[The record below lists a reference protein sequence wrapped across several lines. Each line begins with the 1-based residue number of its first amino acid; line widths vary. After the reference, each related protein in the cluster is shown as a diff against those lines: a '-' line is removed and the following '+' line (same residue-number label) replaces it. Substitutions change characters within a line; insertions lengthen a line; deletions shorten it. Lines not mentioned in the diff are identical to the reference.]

1 MFSAINEATDS
12 LIHHIEKVA
21 TKKPLDSRN
30 VGIKFGVGTVSSCL
44 FGLRINALENQE
56 SEYLRM
62 TLKFFEVSFSRGIQ
76 AISCFFLPQLID
88 FFHMSFL
95 DKSSVNFMEKTFLEL
110 FQTRQTSQLKY
121 NDLVDILTEILNSPN
136 SQLQKEDVIAMAISL
151 LSAGYETTGTSL
163 SFLWYELS
171 RNQNIQQRLRNEIQ
185 NELKG
190 DKDISYDVVTKIKYL
205 DMVINESLRK
215 YPLLGFIDRLCV
227 KTYKVP
233 NYDLVIEKGTG
244 IYISAMAL
252 HYDEK
257 YFPNPNE
264 FDPERFSN
272 ENKALIPDC
281 VYMPFGIG
289 LRACIEKYPKFEY
302 KYDYF
307 IYDSYNMRNYLL
319 NFNKK
324 FCLLEKEKCAFLS
337 PSLLFGN
344 VLPILTGKF
353 QASVFFNKL
362 HSSTNL
368 PYLGLFVFNRPFV
381 LIRDLDIIK
390 HILLKDFD
398 YFMNK
403 TVKTSKHDR
412 IGSKMLILRKDQSWR
427 ISRRNVSPIFTPK
440 KLRSMFC
447 GINQVTDNLI
457 NYIEKVATKNPLDS
471 RNVGIKFGVNVVS
484 SCLFGLKI
492 NALENQESEFLRMTL
507 RLLEISLSRGIQ
519 VISCFFVPQIIDFF
533 DMTFLDKSGINF
545 MEKIFIQLLNARQTS
560 QLKYD
565 DLIDIL
571 TEILNSPNSEL
582 TKDDLVAMAIS
593 FLSAGYETTGTSL
606 SFLWYEL
613 SLNQNI
619 QQRLRN
625 EIRNELKNNKDISYD
640 VITKIKYLDMVVNE
654 SLRKYPL
661 IGFIDRLCVKTYKV
675 PNHDLVIEKGTGVYI
690 SPLALHYDE
699 KYFPNP
705 DEFDPERF
713 STENKPLIPHCAY
726 MPFGKGSRACIGAR
740 FALLVLKVAIA
751 KTILNFKVELSKS
764 YTHPIVFDKK
774 SFLLIPK
781 NGKLDII
788 FKKIA

>member
-1 MFSAINEATDS
+1 MNHSFEKKKKSGAAGRKRRS
-12 LIHHIEKVA
+12 LE
-21 TKKPLDSRN
+21 
-30 VGIKFGVGTVSSCL
+30 
-44 FGLRINALENQE
+44 
-56 SEYLRM
+56 
-62 TLKFFEVSFSRGIQ
+62 
-76 AISCFFLPQLID
+76 
-88 FFHMSFL
+88 
-95 DKSSVNFMEKTFLEL
+95 
-110 FQTRQTSQLKY
+110 
-121 NDLVDILTEILNSPN
+121 
-136 SQLQKEDVIAMAISL
+136 
-151 LSAGYETTGTSL
+151 
-163 SFLWYELS
+163 
-171 RNQNIQQRLRNEIQ
+171 
-185 NELKG
+185 
-190 DKDISYDVVTKIKYL
+190 
-205 DMVINESLRK
+205 
-215 YPLLGFIDRLCV
+215 
-227 KTYKVP
+227 
-233 NYDLVIEKGTG
+233 
-244 IYISAMAL
+244 
-252 HYDEK
+252 
-257 YFPNPNE
+257 
-264 FDPERFSN
+264 
-272 ENKALIPDC
+272 
-281 VYMPFGIG
+281 
-289 LRACIEKYPKFEY
+289 PK
-302 KYDYF
+302 
-307 IYDSYNMRNYLL
+307 
-319 NFNKK
+319 
-324 FCLLEKEKCAFLS
+324 EKEKSSKVFKTFFQKSNTSTSSSDNPENSASARPQELEDTGSSSSNKELVAACIDGDAENFSYNSKILATSEETEVGPEFDKEMKIDDVEDKDLISENVQIIKCPIPKIIEEHDIGFLMFSEETGKAIITDPLRIEIMKHRFKHFQNIEGPFLPTNNRSMNKTWLFKKLGNGHREQKSIQNLSTDMIILFMIVITCGIIYLTLTRNFAYWKMRNVPFLS

-353 QASVFFNKL
+353 QASVFFHKL

-368 PYLGLFVFNRPFV
+368 PYLGLFVFNQPFV

-398 YFMNK
+398 YFINK

-533 DMTFLDKSGINF
+533 DMTFLDKPSINF
-545 MEKIFIQLLNARQTS
+545 MEKIFIQLLNARQIS

-593 FLSAGYETTGTSL
+593 LLSAGYETTGTSL
-606 SFLWYEL
+606 TFLWYEL

-661 IGFIDRLCVKTYKV
+661 LGFLDRLCVKTYKV

-740 FALLVLKVAIA
+740 FAFLVLKVAIA
-751 KTILNFKVELSKS
+751 KTILNFKVELKLAEGQVRFMNVDSGDATLPDSLDKLYVRRKDKS
-764 YTHPIVFDKK
+764 N
-774 SFLLIPK
+774 S
-781 NGKLDII
+781 
-788 FKKIA
+788 KKIEKPDDWKACFRCGKKHDSDNCLAKE